1 MPLSFLAGLV
11 TAGFLVIAL
20 FFFRYWRRTGD
31 GLLAWFGAA
40 FLVLGGNQAL
50 AELIE
55 LGRDEQGWVWV
66 PARGVRAHHRR
77 HRAEE
82 HEFARL
88 NLRALVPVMLRRCR
102 SGCR

>member
-66 PARGVRAHHRR
+66 LRLVAFGLIIVGIAQKNMSSRA
-77 HRAEE
+77 
-82 HEFARL
+82 
-88 NLRALVPVMLRRCR
+88 
-102 SGCR
+102 